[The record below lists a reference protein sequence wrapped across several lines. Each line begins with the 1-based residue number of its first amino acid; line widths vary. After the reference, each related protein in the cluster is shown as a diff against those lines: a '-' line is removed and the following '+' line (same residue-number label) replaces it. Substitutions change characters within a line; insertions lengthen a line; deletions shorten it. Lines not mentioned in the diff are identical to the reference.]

1 MNMKRTFIISLA
13 LCTSLYAKAQYVA
26 VDTTKLAQAYAAW
39 QQESSPANQRVFFD
53 AFPKNWMEF
62 IATYQY
68 GAPFYDRADKHVHA
82 LGEMAK
88 AIPTDEYCER
98 LVNLCIGG
106 ELDADAPNYLRE
118 LVGEALSADS
128 ESRKGIFT
136 YLSRLRIGH
145 RFQFW
150 FFYWSNIVRSRTLEA
165 EFADL
170 YAYAKEH
177 DSAEAVV
184 MADAYKYAYDGVNF
198 MTEGYRK

>member
-1 MNMKRTFIISLA
+1 MRKSFVIYLV
-13 LCTSLYAKAQYVA
+13 LCTSLYAKAQYVS

-68 GAPFYDRADKHVHA
+68 GAPFYDRANKHVHA

-118 LVGEALSADS
+118 LVGEALSADG

-136 YLSRLRIGH
+136 CLSRL

-170 YAYAKEH
+170 YAYAKEAYP
-177 DSAEAVV
+177 AEAVI
-184 MADAYKYAYDGVNF
+184 MADAYKYAYNSVNF
-198 MTEGYRK
+198 ISTGYRK

>member
-1 MNMKRTFIISLA
+1 MRKSFVIYLV

-26 VDTTKLAQAYAAW
+26 VDTTKLAQAYATW

-68 GAPFYDRADKHVHA
+68 GAPFYDRANKHVHA

-106 ELDADAPNYLRE
+106 ELDADAPSYLKE
-118 LVGEALSADS
+118 LVGEALSADG

-136 YLSRLRIGH
+136 CLSRLRIGH

-170 YAYAKEH
+170 YAYAKEAYP
-177 DSAEAVV
+177 AEAVI
-184 MADAYKYAYDGVNF
+184 MADAYKYAYNGVNF

>member
-1 MNMKRTFIISLA
+1 MRKSFVIYLV

-68 GAPFYDRADKHVHA
+68 GAPFYDRANKHVHA

-136 YLSRLRIGH
+136 CLSRLRIGH

-170 YAYAKEH
+170 YAYAKEAYP
-177 DSAEAVV
+177 AEAVII
-184 MADAYKYAYDGVNF
+184 ADAYKYAYNGVNF

>member
-1 MNMKRTFIISLA
+1 MRKSFVIYLV
-13 LCTSLYAKAQYVA
+13 LCTSLYAKAQYVS

-68 GAPFYDRADKHVHA
+68 GAPFYDRANKHVHA

-118 LVGEALSADS
+118 LVGEALSADG
-128 ESRKGIFT
+128 ESRKEIFT
-136 YLSRLRIGH
+136 CLSRVRIGH

-170 YAYAKEH
+170 YAYAKEAYP
-177 DSAEAVV
+177 AEAVI
-184 MADAYKYAYDGVNF
+184 MADAYKYAYNGVNF

>member
-1 MNMKRTFIISLA
+1 MKRTFIISLA

-118 LVGEALSADS
+118 LVGEALFADS
-128 ESRKGIFT
+128 ESRKGDFHLFIPTAYRASFSVLVLLLVEHRPFT
-136 YLSRLRIGH
+136 DIGSGVRRSVCVCEGGVSR
-145 RFQFW
+145 
-150 FFYWSNIVRSRTLEA
+150 RSR
-165 EFADL
+165 
-170 YAYAKEH
+170 YH
-177 DSAEAVV
+177 
-184 MADAYKYAYDGVNF
+184 G
-198 MTEGYRK
+198 

>member
-1 MNMKRTFIISLA
+1 MKKSFVIYLA

-26 VDTTKLAQAYAAW
+26 VDTTKLAQAYATW

-68 GAPFYDRADKHVHA
+68 GAPFYDRANKHVHA

-136 YLSRLRIGH
+136 CLSRLRIGH

-170 YAYAKEH
+170 YAYAKEAY
-177 DSAEAVV
+177 SAEAVI
-184 MADAYKYAYDGVNF
+184 MADAYKYAYNGVNF
-198 MTEGYRK
+198 ISTGYRK

>member
-1 MNMKRTFIISLA
+1 MKKTFIISLA
-13 LCTSLYAKAQYVA
+13 LCTSLYAKAQYVS

-68 GAPFYDRADKHVHA
+68 GAPFYDRANKHVHA

-118 LVGEALSADS
+118 LVGEALSADG

-136 YLSRLRIGH
+136 CLSRLRIGH

>member
-1 MNMKRTFIISLA
+1 MKKSFVIYLA

-26 VDTTKLAQAYAAW
+26 VDTTKLAQAYATW

-68 GAPFYDRADKHVHA
+68 GAPFYDRANKHVHA

-106 ELDADAPNYLRE
+106 ELDASVHGHWKRSSPICMRMRRRRIPQKP
-118 LVGEALSADS
+118 LSWPM
-128 ESRKGIFT
+128 
-136 YLSRLRIGH
+136 RISM
-145 RFQFW
+145 R
-150 FFYWSNIVRSRTLEA
+150 ITA
-165 EFADL
+165 
-170 YAYAKEH
+170 
-177 DSAEAVV
+177 
-184 MADAYKYAYDGVNF
+184 
-198 MTEGYRK
+198 

>member
-1 MNMKRTFIISLA
+1 MRKSFVIYLV
-13 LCTSLYAKAQYVA
+13 LCTSLYAKAQYVS

-53 AFPKNWMEF
+53 VFPKNWMEF

-68 GAPFYDRADKHVHA
+68 GTPFYDKADKHVRA

-88 AIPTDEYCER
+88 AIPADEYCER

-106 ELDADAPNYLRE
+106 ELDADAPSYLRE

-136 YLSRLRIGH
+136 CLSRLRIGH

-170 YAYAKEH
+170 YAYAKEAYP
-177 DSAEAVV
+177 AEAVI
-184 MADAYKYAYDGVNF
+184 MADAYKYAYNGVNF
-198 MTEGYRK
+198 ISTGYRK

>member
-13 LCTSLYAKAQYVA
+13 LCTSLYAKAQYVS

-118 LVGEALSADS
+118 LVGEALSADG

-136 YLSRLRIGH
+136 CLSRLRIGH

>member
-1 MNMKRTFIISLA
+1 MKKKFIISLA
-13 LCTSLYAKAQYVA
+13 LCTSLYAKAQYVS

-53 AFPKNWMEF
+53 VFPKNWMEF

-68 GAPFYDRADKHVHA
+68 GTPFYDKADKHVRA

-88 AIPTDEYCER
+88 AIPADEYCER

-106 ELDADAPNYLRE
+106 ELDADAPSYLRE

-136 YLSRLRIGH
+136 CLSRLRIGH

-170 YAYAKEH
+170 YAYAKEAYP
-177 DSAEAVV
+177 AEAVI
-184 MADAYKYAYDGVNF
+184 MADAYKYAYNGVNF
-198 MTEGYRK
+198 ISTGYRK

>member
-1 MNMKRTFIISLA
+1 MRKSFVIYLV
-13 LCTSLYAKAQYVA
+13 LCTSLYAKAQYVS

-68 GAPFYDRADKHVHA
+68 GAPFYDRANKHVHA

-106 ELDADAPNYLRE
+106 ELDADAPSYLKE
-118 LVGEALSADS
+118 LVGEALAANG

-136 YLSRLRIGH
+136 CLSRLRIGH

>member
-1 MNMKRTFIISLA
+1 MRKSFVIYLV

-118 LVGEALSADS
+118 LVGEALSADG

-136 YLSRLRIGH
+136 CLSRLRIGH

-170 YAYAKEH
+170 YAYAKEAYP
-177 DSAEAVV
+177 AEAVII
-184 MADAYKYAYDGVNF
+184 ADAYKYAYNGVNF

>member
-1 MNMKRTFIISLA
+1 MRKSFVIYLV
-13 LCTSLYAKAQYVA
+13 LCTSLYAKAQYVS

-53 AFPKNWMEF
+53 AFPQNWMEF

-68 GAPFYDRADKHVHA
+68 GAPFYDRANKHVHA

-136 YLSRLRIGH
+136 CLSRLRIGH

-170 YAYAKEH
+170 YAYAKEAYP
-177 DSAEAVV
+177 AEAVI
-184 MADAYKYAYDGVNF
+184 MADAYKYAYNRVNF

>member
-1 MNMKRTFIISLA
+1 MRKSFVIYLV
-13 LCTSLYAKAQYVA
+13 LCTSLYAKAQYVS

-118 LVGEALSADS
+118 LVGEALSADG

-136 YLSRLRIGH
+136 CLSRVRIGH

-170 YAYAKEH
+170 YAYAKEAYP
-177 DSAEAVV
+177 AEAVI
-184 MADAYKYAYDGVNF
+184 MADAYKYAYNGVNF

>member
-1 MNMKRTFIISLA
+1 MKKSFVIYLA

-26 VDTTKLAQAYAAW
+26 VDTTKLAQAYATW

-136 YLSRLRIGH
+136 CLSRLRIGH

>member
-1 MNMKRTFIISLA
+1 MKKSFVIYLA

-106 ELDADAPNYLRE
+106 ELDADAPSYLRE

-136 YLSRLRIGH
+136 CLSRLRIGH

-170 YAYAKEH
+170 YAYVKEH

>member
-1 MNMKRTFIISLA
+1 MRKSFVIYLV
-13 LCTSLYAKAQYVA
+13 LCTSLYAKAQYVS

-68 GAPFYDRADKHVHA
+68 GAPFYDRANKHVHA

-88 AIPTDEYCER
+88 A
-98 LVNLCIGG
+98 
-106 ELDADAPNYLRE
+106 
-118 LVGEALSADS
+118 S

-136 YLSRLRIGH
+136 CLSRLRIGH

-170 YAYAKEH
+170 YAYAKEAYP
-177 DSAEAVV
+177 AEAVI
-184 MADAYKYAYDGVNF
+184 MADAYKYAYNGVNF
-198 MTEGYRK
+198 ISTGYRK

>member
-1 MNMKRTFIISLA
+1 MRKSFVIYLV

-62 IATYQY
+62 IAPYQY
-68 GAPFYDRADKHVHA
+68 GAPFYDRANKLVHA
-82 LGEMAK
+82 LGVMAK

-118 LVGEALSADS
+118 LGGEALSADG

-136 YLSRLRIGH
+136 CLSRLRIGH

-170 YAYAKEH
+170 YAYAKEAYP
-177 DSAEAVV
+177 AEAVI
-184 MADAYKYAYDGVNF
+184 MADAYKYAYNGVNF
-198 MTEGYRK
+198 ISTGYRK

>member
-1 MNMKRTFIISLA
+1 MKKSFVIYLA
-13 LCTSLYAKAQYVA
+13 LCTSLYVKAQYVA

-106 ELDADAPNYLRE
+106 ELDADAPSYLRE

-136 YLSRLRIGH
+136 CLSRLRIGH

-170 YAYAKEH
+170 YAYVKEH

>member
-1 MNMKRTFIISLA
+1 MRKSFVIYLV
-13 LCTSLYAKAQYVA
+13 LCTSLYAKAQYVS

-136 YLSRLRIGH
+136 CLSRLRIGH

>member
-1 MNMKRTFIISLA
+1 MRKSFVIYLV
-13 LCTSLYAKAQYVA
+13 LCTSLYAKAQYVS
-26 VDTTKLAQAYAAW
+26 VDTTTLAQAYAAW

-53 AFPKNWMEF
+53 AFPKNWMAF

-68 GAPFYDRADKHVHA
+68 GAPFYDRANKHVHA

-118 LVGEALSADS
+118 LVGEALSADG

-136 YLSRLRIGH
+136 CLSRLRIGH

-170 YAYAKEH
+170 YAYAKEAYP
-177 DSAEAVV
+177 AEAVI
-184 MADAYKYAYDGVNF
+184 MADAYKYAYNGVNF

>member
-1 MNMKRTFIISLA
+1 M
-13 LCTSLYAKAQYVA
+13 CTSLYAKAQYVA

>member
-1 MNMKRTFIISLA
+1 MRKSFVIYLV

-26 VDTTKLAQAYAAW
+26 VDTTKSAQAYAAR

-68 GAPFYDRADKHVHA
+68 GAPFYDRANKHVHA

-118 LVGEALSADS
+118 LVGEALSADG

-136 YLSRLRIGH
+136 CLSRLRIGH

-170 YAYAKEH
+170 YAYAKEAYP
-177 DSAEAVV
+177 AEAGI
-184 MADAYKYAYDGVNF
+184 MADAYKYAYNGVNF
-198 MTEGYRK
+198 ISTGYRK

>member
-1 MNMKRTFIISLA
+1 MKRTFIISLA

-106 ELDADAPNYLRE
+106 ELDADAPSYLRE

-128 ESRKGIFT
+128 KSRKGIFT
-136 YLSRLRIGH
+136 CLSRLRIGH

>member
-1 MNMKRTFIISLA
+1 MKKKFIISLA
-13 LCTSLYAKAQYVA
+13 LCTSLYAKAQYVS

-68 GAPFYDRADKHVHA
+68 GAPFYDRANKHVHA

-118 LVGEALSADS
+118 LVGEALSADG

-136 YLSRLRIGH
+136 CLSRLRIGH

>member
-1 MNMKRTFIISLA
+1 MRKSFVIYLV

-82 LGEMAK
+82 FGEMAK

-118 LVGEALSADS
+118 LVGEALSADG

-136 YLSRLRIGH
+136 CLSRLRIGH

-170 YAYAKEH
+170 YAYAKEAYP
-177 DSAEAVV
+177 AEAVI
-184 MADAYKYAYDGVNF
+184 MADAYKYAYNGVNF

>member
-1 MNMKRTFIISLA
+1 MRKSFVIYLV

-136 YLSRLRIGH
+136 CLSRLRIGH

>member
-1 MNMKRTFIISLA
+1 MAAGEL
-13 LCTSLYAKAQYVA
+13 TSQPTGL
-26 VDTTKLAQAYAAW
+26 
-39 QQESSPANQRVFFD
+39 FD

-82 LGEMAK
+82 FGEMAK

-136 YLSRLRIGH
+136 CLSRLRIGH

-170 YAYAKEH
+170 YAYAKEAYP
-177 DSAEAVV
+177 AEAVI
-184 MADAYKYAYDGVNF
+184 MADAYKYAYNGVNF
-198 MTEGYRK
+198 ISTGYRK

>member
-1 MNMKRTFIISLA
+1 MKRTFIISLA

-136 YLSRLRIGH
+136 CLSRLRIGH

>member
-1 MNMKRTFIISLA
+1 MRKSFVIYLV

-26 VDTTKLAQAYAAW
+26 VDTTKLAQAYATW

-68 GAPFYDRADKHVHA
+68 GAPFYDRANKHVHA

-118 LVGEALSADS
+118 LVGEALSADG

-136 YLSRLRIGH
+136 CYPDCVSGIVFSSGSFTGRTSSVHGHWKRSSPICMRMRRRRIPQKPLSWLMRISM
-145 RFQFW
+145 R
-150 FFYWSNIVRSRTLEA
+150 ITA
-165 EFADL
+165 
-170 YAYAKEH
+170 
-177 DSAEAVV
+177 
-184 MADAYKYAYDGVNF
+184 
-198 MTEGYRK
+198 

>member
-1 MNMKRTFIISLA
+1 MRKSFVIYLV
-13 LCTSLYAKAQYVA
+13 LCTSLYAKAQYVS

-39 QQESSPANQRVFFD
+39 QQESSPVNQRVFFD

-68 GAPFYDRADKHVHA
+68 GAPFYDRANKHVHA

-98 LVNLCIGG
+98 LVNLCIGS

-118 LVGEALSADS
+118 LVGEVLSADG

-136 YLSRLRIGH
+136 CLSRLRIGH

-170 YAYAKEH
+170 YAYAKEAYP
-177 DSAEAVV
+177 AEAVI
-184 MADAYKYAYDGVNF
+184 MADAYKYAYNGVNF

>member
-1 MNMKRTFIISLA
+1 MRKSFVIYLV
-13 LCTSLYAKAQYVA
+13 LCTSLYAKAQYVS

-68 GAPFYDRADKHVHA
+68 GAPFYDRANKHVHA

-106 ELDADAPNYLRE
+106 ELDADAPSYLRE

-136 YLSRLRIGH
+136 CLSRLRIGH

>member
-1 MNMKRTFIISLA
+1 MKKSFVIYLV
-13 LCTSLYAKAQYVA
+13 LCTSLYAKAQYVS

-136 YLSRLRIGH
+136 CLSRLRIGH